1 MNNKWLLLL
10 LIPVVII
17 LVIVIIFLVE
27 RSKVDFHEED
37 GTSISIIG
45 GADGPTSIFIAGKIG
60 GNDSESNIEA
70 EETGKVQTEIQT
82 GIQIEIQIG
91 DATMIAELKN
101 NEAASTLIGLL
112 SSDEI
117 VMSASNYG
125 GFEKVCTTCKIL
137 PDSKLEELA
146 RKWSKGVDITFVSN
160 HSSLKWGEENVSN
173 FQKYSDNL
181 ISCDVY
187 LEEQILVNGTG
198 WVIQTY
204 NNRLYFMYEDGP
216 AVKTPGWYWVG
227 QLDLTGRE

>member
-70 EETGKVQTEIQT
+70 EETGEVQTEIQT

-91 DATMIAELKN
+91 DATMIAELEN
-101 NEAASTLIGLL
+101 NEATSELIGLL

-125 GFEKVCTTCKIL
+125 GFEKVCSIGQSL
-137 PDSKLEELA
+137 PRND
-146 RKWSKGVDITFVSN
+146 
-160 HSSLKWGEENVSN
+160 
-173 FQKYSDNL
+173 
-181 ISCDVY
+181 
-187 LEEQILVNGTG
+187 EQITTKPGDIMLYNGNQLVIFYDSNSWAYTPIGHIDASADELEG
-198 WVIQTY
+198 FLSGDEDEVII
-204 NNRLYFMYEDGP
+204 RLAE
-216 AVKTPGWYWVG
+216 
-227 QLDLTGRE
+227 

>member
-101 NEAASTLIGLL
+101 NEATSELIGLL

-125 GFEKVCTTCKIL
+125 GFEKVCSIGQSLPRNDEQITTKPGDIML
-137 PDSKLEELA
+137 YNGNQLVIFYDSNSWAYTPIGHIDASAEELEEFLSGDEDEVIIRLA
-146 RKWSKGVDITFVSN
+146 
-160 HSSLKWGEENVSN
+160 E
-173 FQKYSDNL
+173 
-181 ISCDVY
+181 
-187 LEEQILVNGTG
+187 
-198 WVIQTY
+198 
-204 NNRLYFMYEDGP
+204 
-216 AVKTPGWYWVG
+216 
-227 QLDLTGRE
+227 

>member
-91 DATMIAELKN
+91 DATMIAELEN
-101 NEAASTLIGLL
+101 NEATSELLRLL

-125 GFEKVCTTCKIL
+125 GFEKVCSIGQSLPRNDEQITTKPGDIML
-137 PDSKLEELA
+137 YNGNQLVIFYDSNSWAYTPIGHIDASAEELEGFL
-146 RKWSKGVDITFVSN
+146 SGD
-160 HSSLKWGEENVSN
+160 EDE
-173 FQKYSDNL
+173 
-181 ISCDVY
+181 
-187 LEEQILVNGTG
+187 
-198 WVIQTY
+198 VII
-204 NNRLYFMYEDGP
+204 RLAE
-216 AVKTPGWYWVG
+216 
-227 QLDLTGRE
+227 

>member
-60 GNDSESNIEA
+60 GNDSERNIEA
-70 EETGKVQTEIQT
+70 EETDKVQTEIQT

-101 NEAASTLIGLL
+101 NEATSELIGLL
-112 SSDEI
+112 SSNEI

-125 GFEKVCTTCKIL
+125 GFEKVCSIGQSLPRNDEQITTKPGDIML
-137 PDSKLEELA
+137 YNGNQLVIFYDSNSWAYTPIGHIDASSEELEGFL
-146 RKWSKGVDITFVSN
+146 SGD
-160 HSSLKWGEENVSN
+160 EDE
-173 FQKYSDNL
+173 
-181 ISCDVY
+181 
-187 LEEQILVNGTG
+187 
-198 WVIQTY
+198 VII
-204 NNRLYFMYEDGP
+204 RLAE
-216 AVKTPGWYWVG
+216 
-227 QLDLTGRE
+227 

>member
-70 EETGKVQTEIQT
+70 EETGKVQTGIQT

-91 DATMIAELKN
+91 DATMIAELNN
-101 NEAASTLIGLL
+101 NEATSELIGLL

-125 GFEKVCTTCKIL
+125 GFEKVCSIGQRLPRNDEQITTKPGDIML
-137 PDSKLEELA
+137 YNGNQLVIFYDSNSWAYTPIGHIDASAEELEGFL
-146 RKWSKGVDITFVSN
+146 SGD
-160 HSSLKWGEENVSN
+160 EDE
-173 FQKYSDNL
+173 
-181 ISCDVY
+181 
-187 LEEQILVNGTG
+187 
-198 WVIQTY
+198 VII
-204 NNRLYFMYEDGP
+204 RLAE
-216 AVKTPGWYWVG
+216 
-227 QLDLTGRE
+227 